1 MGKCYE
7 LSFDDNIV
15 NAKVFC
21 NGLHSSLLVHYNQLL
36 CAIKAYLVQTK
47 ALKYTEVFKEGL
59 K

>member
-1 MGKCYE
+1 MNFP
-7 LSFDDNIV
+7 STTIIV

-21 NGLHSSLLVHYNQLL
+21 NGLHSSVLVHYNQLL